1 MNISVICI
9 EVIAEVILV
18 LSTFLAVM
26 LLNKKDNSLIS
37 KNTVIISSIL
47 IGFVGAIFYSNCFL
61 PNIIVR
67 ALLLVANYAKFCIAN
82 FIIYKHSFIKITLVT
97 LIIQFSCG
105 LFDAAAILF
114 ISQAG
119 TMDFSLI
126 NALVYLT
133 VRCIVFIVLL
143 VSTKKNCNNFIAN
156 FLPKTPNYILAMI
169 LINIFIS
176 DGLVYTAGFNP
187 SNVQLKNLLIKI
199 LAFANTLCLIVVLV
213 SLLTNVL
220 FRQYQKDINKIL
232 ENQVQLQLK
241 HYEKSERI
249 NTEIRRFRHD
259 YNNHMNC
266 MKSLVKSGRYSEL
279 SDYIDN
285 ISDAFPQSGFLFD
298 TGNYIADAILT
309 DKLENA
315 QKCGTVISF
324 KGMIPPSVNNTD
336 LCIVLGNILD
346 NAIEACEK
354 IDGEK
359 EISVFGGYRHGYFIL
374 IAKNP
379 VLHRVKTE
387 KGIPATTKPDAVY
400 HGFGLQNV
408 ENVVK
413 KYDGML
419 LPVCDD
425 QSFTISL
432 TFNSIQEEA
441 SVLQ

>member
-1 MNISVICI
+1 MNIFLTIIEALSEVFQLFISAMIVYVCLCSDFKIKRKKIILISASILVISLILSFGSFEQMSIRVLFFIINALKFAIGILLIFEQISFPILLTVFVSQFAFELFGSGICSI
-9 EVIAEVILV
+9 LLAIREFDSTYLKILV
-18 LSTFLAVM
+18 LFFLR
-26 LLNKKDNSLIS
+26 
-37 KNTVIISSIL
+37 
-47 IGFVGAIFYSNCFL
+47 IFIF
-61 PNIIVR
+61 
-67 ALLLVANYAKFCIAN
+67 ALLFVMASKHKIA
-82 FIIYKHSFIKITLVT
+82 FVSEMYSKIPT
-97 LIIQFSCG
+97 
-105 LFDAAAILF
+105 
-114 ISQAG
+114 
-119 TMDFSLI
+119 
-126 NALVYLT
+126 
-133 VRCIVFIVLL
+133 
-143 VSTKKNCNNFIAN
+143 
-156 FLPKTPNYILAMI
+156 YILALV
-169 LINIFIS
+169 LINLFIAS
-176 DGLVYTAGFNP
+176 GLIQTAGYQTDNAE
-187 SNVQLKNLLIKI
+187 LKNLLIKI